1 MVVLENEELKI
12 VINSKGAELCSLLDK
27 NDQTEYIWQAD
38 PAVWAYHAPNLFPI
52 VGGLIN
58 NTLYVDGR
66 QYPLNRHGFARTS
79 TFRIIHSAPNQAIF
93 ELRYN
98 EETLK
103 AYPYQFEFQII
114 YELIGRQLSIG
125 YKVIN
130 LDHQGIYFS
139 LGAHPAFNV
148 PINNLGDLNDY
159 YLEFEC
165 EEELYSHQLSASGF
179 FNHQSTHIPTEN
191 RNLQLHASLF
201 NQDALVFKNLK
212 SRAVSLKSVNQ
223 DKQVSLKFPQ
233 FNYLGIW
240 AKPNAPFIC
249 IEPWL
254 GCADTEG
261 ESVNISQKEAI
272 QHLEKGHVFEA
283 DFSISV

>member
-58 NTLYVDGR
+58 NTLQVDGR
-66 QYPLNRHGFARTS
+66 EYPLNRHGFARTS

-98 EETLK
+98 EDTLK

-114 YELIGRQLSIG
+114 YELIGRQLSIC

-165 EEELYSHQLSASGF
+165 EEELYSHQ
-179 FNHQSTHIPTEN
+179 
-191 RNLQLHASLF
+191 
-201 NQDALVFKNLK
+201 
-212 SRAVSLKSVNQ
+212 
-223 DKQVSLKFPQ
+223 
-233 FNYLGIW
+233 
-240 AKPNAPFIC
+240 
-249 IEPWL
+249 
-254 GCADTEG
+254 
-261 ESVNISQKEAI
+261 
-272 QHLEKGHVFEA
+272 
-283 DFSISV
+283 